1 MNIKKQLRK
10 IAEYVEHLENDNVFL
25 DGKVAEY
32 EVAIMDKT
40 KPDDTLIKYIP
51 YEHLSKMYCHIRT
64 ENSRLRERLT
74 EFENMARDF
83 VNYDAPDHI
92 CRMHFEMML
101 KDNKESEE

>member
-32 EVAIMDKT
+32 EQQ
-40 KPDDTLIKYIP
+40 PP
-51 YEHLSKMYCHIRT
+51 YQSYVDSGCGRIH
-64 ENSRLRERLT
+64 RLRERLT

-83 VNYDAPDHI
+83 VNFDAPDHI